1 MALSLKERRPIR
13 GMEAVAERP
22 DGARAYRS
30 FPIQRRLFDASGAL
44 IGAVNMLVDI
54 TERRQAEQRIRDS
67 EARYRDIAAIVES
80 SEDAVVAK
88 NLDSIITSWNRGAER
103 LFRLYGQRND
113 RQMGSRCSFRRNDV
127 TRNRI

>member
-1 MALSLKERRPIR
+1 MALSLKQRRPIR

-22 DGARAYRS
+22 DGVRIPFIPYPTP
-30 FPIQRRLFDASGAL
+30 FFDASGTL

-54 TERRQAEQRIRDS
+54 TERREAEQRIRDS

-88 NLDSIITSWNRGAER
+88 NLDIIITRSTPHPTHLSANPPK
-103 LFRLYGQRND
+103 
-113 RQMGSRCSFRRNDV
+113 
-127 TRNRI
+127 